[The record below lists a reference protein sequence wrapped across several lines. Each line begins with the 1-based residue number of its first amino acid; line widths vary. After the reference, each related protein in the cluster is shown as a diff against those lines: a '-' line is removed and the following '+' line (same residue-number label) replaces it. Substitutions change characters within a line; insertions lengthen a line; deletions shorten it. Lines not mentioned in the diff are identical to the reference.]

1 MQVRKIVQARV
12 RRRLD
17 TRIVERSMTTIRVLL
32 ADADLTLGEFVCPPG
47 DDRWRT
53 ENDIGEGYHVVFP
66 WTAVHIARR
75 SMPAMVATPNHAV
88 IYSPGLRFHRR
99 PLTTVGDH
107 CLFAV
112 LSQRLAGSLEIQ
124 APAGRLPDPVLS
136 PALWLAQRLLAAYLG
151 HPEHDPA
158 VAMRFAHAMVAT
170 TARTPPPVTSQAGG
184 QAVEG
189 AKELL
194 AGSPDALIALE
205 HLAGAAHYSR
215 FHLLRS
221 FHARTG
227 YTLHQYHLQLRLRDS
242 VGPVLAGAPLADIA
256 LRLAFQGHSHFTARF
271 RRAFGET
278 PSAVRAAAADPAEA
292 PRLIERLLVAA

>member
-1 MQVRKIVQARV
+1 
-12 RRRLD
+12 
-17 TRIVERSMTTIRVLL
+17 MTTIRVLL
-32 ADADLTLGEFVCPPG
+32 ADDDLTLGEFVCPPG
-47 DDRWRT
+47 DDRWRI
-53 ENDIGEGYHVVFP
+53 ENDIGDGYHVVFP

-88 IYSPGLRFHRR
+88 LYSPRLRFHRR
-99 PLTTVGDH
+99 HLTTVGDH

-112 LSQRLAGSLEIQ
+112 LSPRLAASVGLET
-124 APAGRLPDPVLS
+124 PGRLPDPVLS
-136 PALWLAQRLLAAYLG
+136 PALWLSQRLLAAYLD
-151 HPEHDPA
+151 HPEHAPD
-158 VAMRFAHAMVAT
+158 VAMRFAHALVA
-170 TARTPPPVTSQAGG
+170 AAVRTPPPVTSRAGG
-184 QAVEG
+184 QAVER

-205 HLAGAAHYSR
+205 HLASAAHYSR

-242 VGPVLAGAPLADIA
+242 VGPVLAGAPLADTA
-256 LRLAFQGHSHFTARF
+256 LRLGFQGHSHFTARF

-292 PRLIERLLVAA
+292 PRLIDRLLLAA